1 MLTSLNL
8 FGYEELTDLALEYI
22 SGKVGDCSGLKS
34 LNEIVLPKKCFV
46 TPDGLRVLIENLP
59 RLEVIENQGKM
70 GVMLQSEHLELPTG
84 QNYFLLRE
92 FCQTESIT
100 SGGEEEDE
108 ESADNLDGK
117 IYERLRD
124 SIYLCSVKQLFEENT

>member
-8 FGYEELTDLALEYI
+8 MSYEELTDLALEYI
-22 SGKVGDCSGLKS
+22 SGKIGDCSGLKL

-70 GVMLQSEHLELPTG
+70 GVMLQSEHLKLPTG
-84 QNYFLLRE
+84 QNSFLLRE
-92 FCQTESIT
+92 FWQMESIT
-100 SGGEEEDE
+100 SGGEEEEDE
-108 ESADNLDGK
+108 GADNLDGN
-117 IYERLRD
+117 IQERLGD
-124 SIYLCSVKQLFEENT
+124 SVCFCCVK

>member
-22 SGKVGDCSGLKS
+22 SGKVGDCSGLKL

-70 GVMLQSEHLELPTG
+70 GVMLQSEHLKLPTG

-92 FCQTESIT
+92 FCQMESIA
-100 SGGEEEDE
+100 SGGLEEEDE
-108 ESADNLDGK
+108 DTDNLEGK
-117 IYERLRD
+117 I
-124 SIYLCSVKQLFEENT
+124 

>member
-70 GVMLQSEHLELPTG
+70 GVMLQSEHLKLPTG

-92 FCQTESIT
+92 FCQMESIG
-100 SGGEEEDE
+100 SGGLEEEDE
-108 ESADNLDGK
+108 GADNLEGN
-117 IYERLRD
+117 I
-124 SIYLCSVKQLFEENT
+124 